1 MTLFFFFFFFPP
13 LSANDSWSTK
23 MVEVVHT
30 VKSILQ
36 TTSADDC
43 RPEKVLLFSTWPK
56 LLRTVSLALAESD
69 IISVMVQQVSSN
81 GNFARNIEAFKHSD
95 DVNVLLLP
103 TTFAANGLNLTEANH
118 VIFINSS
125 LNRAEEQQAVGR
137 VYRMGQQ
144 KYVAIF
150 VSLLLFCSHFFNRRL
165 LLLSQANTRLQVHH
179 QVEH

>member
-1 MTLFFFFFFFPP
+1 
-13 LSANDSWSTK
+13 

-30 VKSILQ
+30 VKRILQ
-36 TTSADDC
+36 TTSADDS

-56 LLRTVSLALAESD
+56 LLSTVRLALAESD
-69 IISVMVQQVSSN
+69 IKSVIVQQASSS
-81 GNFARNIEAFKHSD
+81 GNFARNIETFKHSD

-144 KYVAIF
+144 KYVAIS

-165 LLLSQANTRLQVHH
+165 LLLLQANTRLQVHH